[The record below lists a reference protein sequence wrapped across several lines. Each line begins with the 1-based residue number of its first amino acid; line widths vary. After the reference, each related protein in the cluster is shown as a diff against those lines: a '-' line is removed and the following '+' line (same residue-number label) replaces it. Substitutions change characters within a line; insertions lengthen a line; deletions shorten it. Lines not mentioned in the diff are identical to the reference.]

1 MDFVKERLATWIYGL
16 IILVIGILWIVAGAK
31 MGGDDLGAAADA
43 LDGISIILGIVLIV
57 VGSLSLILSVAF
69 ALLAKKGF
77 VLVALPGAV
86 FLALGISLVV
96 AKYAA
101 NLIGIILTIIPY
113 FLIVLGAVILAGLV
127 YRLVLAI
134 KAKEKTPAIVGLSV
148 AMAIAIA
155 AIVLGALC
163 VGNDPV
169 IKAHIQLIVFGII
182 VALTGVFQITATF
195 VKVPDVVV
203 IAKEEK

>member
-16 IILVIGILWIVAGAK
+16 IILVIGILCIVAGAK

-113 FLIVLGAVILAGLV
+113 LLIVLGAVILAGLV